1 MHLSVTEYSLS
12 THVFGDAA
20 DTTSRFEDSLRARRG
35 RLEAQEAIPVYQDLE
50 VATRAQ
56 VSEMSL
62 ITHAK
67 GK

>member
-20 DTTSRFEDSLRARRG
+20 DTTSRFKDSLRARRG
-35 RLEAQEAIPVYQDLE
+35 RFQAQEAIPVDQDLE
-50 VATRAQ
+50 VATYTQ
-56 VSEMSL
+56 VSGVSL
-62 ITHAK
+62 IKHAK